1 MNKHVS
7 TGAGLVVVIAIILAF
22 GAFYFFSTKLET
34 ETPVAQSQTN
44 VSKCQ
49 PRAFMGEAKIKGWY
63 VKENSKKLVQVAD
76 EDLAKLPAGKG
87 KIQIIDADASMEK
100 NLNNSTK
107 EKPGE
112 ITITGFAVPCN
123 DVALAS
129 ISYKDGIFRPF
140 LKN

>member
-7 TGAGLVVVIAIILAF
+7 TEAGLTIVIVVIIAF
-22 GAFYFFSTKLET
+22 ASFYFFSNKLEM
-34 ETPVAQSQTN
+34 ETSVVQSQTN
-44 VSKCQ
+44 INKCQ

-76 EDLAKLPAGKG
+76 EDLSKLPLSKG
-87 KIQIIDADASMEK
+87 KIQIIDADESVEK
-100 NLNNSTK
+100 SLDGSTK
-107 EKPGE
+107 DKPEE